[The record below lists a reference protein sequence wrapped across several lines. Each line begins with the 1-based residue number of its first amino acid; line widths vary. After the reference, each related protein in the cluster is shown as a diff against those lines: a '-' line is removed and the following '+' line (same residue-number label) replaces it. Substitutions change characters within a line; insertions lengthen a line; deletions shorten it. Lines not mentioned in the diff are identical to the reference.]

1 MKTTLPF
8 RAMLRVRLL
17 TMSLNRHQFRN
28 LLFKELRLRKT
39 GRKSPVTMFLRSRA
53 LRKLNISRLPTD
65 MLKTDMLKTD
75 MLKTVMHRICKR
87 KMVMRRIVMH
97 RMCKHNSHLTHI
109 SREPICSTAQCTATA
124 MFPTAH
130 MRQIRD
136 SRVMRRRSSSIRSM
150 PSMRSMHSRADMQ
163 LIPHRAGEF
172 LPCRIYLRKR

>member
-17 TMSLNRHQFRN
+17 TMSLNRRQFRN
-28 LLFKELRLRKT
+28 LLFKELHLRKT

-53 LRKLNISRLPTD
+53 LQKLNIGRLPTD
-65 MLKTDMLKTD
+65 TLKTDM
-75 MLKTVMHRICKR
+75 
-87 KMVMRRIVMH
+87 RRMDMH
-97 RMCKHNSHLTHI
+97 RMCKRRIVMRRMRNSHLTHI

-124 MFPTAH
+124 MFPTAP

-136 SRVMRRRSSSIRSM
+136 SRLMRRRSSSIRSM

-172 LPCRIYLRKR
+172 LPCRIYLRKK

>member
-17 TMSLNRHQFRN
+17 TMSLNRRQFRN
-28 LLFKELRLRKT
+28 LLFKELHLRKT

-65 MLKTDMLKTD
+65 MLKT
-75 MLKTVMHRICKR
+75 VMHRICKR
-87 KMVMRRIVMH
+87 KMVMRRIVMR
-97 RMCKHNSHLTHI
+97 RMRKHNSHLTHI

-150 PSMRSMHSRADMQ
+150 PSMHSRTDMQ
-163 LIPHRAGEF
+163 LIPPRAGEF

>member
-1 MKTTLPF
+1 
-8 RAMLRVRLL
+8 MLRVRLL
-17 TMSLNRHQFRN
+17 TMSLNRRQFRN

-53 LRKLNISRLPTD
+53 LRKLNIGRLPTD
-65 MLKTDMLKTD
+65 MLKTDMLKMD
-75 MLKTVMHRICKR
+75 MHRMCK
-87 KMVMRRIVMH
+87 RRIVMR
-97 RMCKHNSHLTHI
+97 RMRKHNSHLTHI

-136 SRVMRRRSSSIRSM
+136 SRLMRRRSSIRSM
-150 PSMRSMHSRADMQ
+150 PSMHSRADMQ

-172 LPCRIYLRKR
+172 LPCRIYPRKK

>member
-8 RAMLRVRLL
+8 RAILRVRLL
-17 TMSLNRHQFRN
+17 TMSLNRRQFRN

-53 LRKLNISRLPTD
+53 LRKLNIGRLP
-65 MLKTDMLKTD
+65 TD
-75 MLKTVMHRICKR
+75 MLKTVMHRMCKR
-87 KMVMRRIVMH
+87 KMVMRRIVMR
-97 RMCKHNSHLTHI
+97 RMRKHNSHLTHI

>member
-17 TMSLNRHQFRN
+17 TMSLNRRQFRN

-53 LRKLNISRLPTD
+53 LQKLNIGRLP
-65 MLKTDMLKTD
+65 TD
-75 MLKTVMHRICKR
+75 MLKTVMHRMCK
-87 KMVMRRIVMH
+87 RRIVMC
-97 RMCKHNSHLTHI
+97 RMRNSHLTHI

-130 MRQIRD
+130 MQQIRD
-136 SRVMRRRSSSIRSM
+136 SRLMRRRSSSIRSM

-172 LPCRIYLRKR
+172 LPCRIYLRKK

>member
-17 TMSLNRHQFRN
+17 TMSLFRSQFRK
-28 LLFKELRLRKT
+28 LLFKEIQFKELRLRKM
-39 GRKSPVTMFLRSRA
+39 GRKSPMTMFLRSRA

-65 MLKTDMLKTD
+65 MLKIVMRRMDMC
-75 MLKTVMHRICKR
+75 R
-87 KMVMRRIVMH
+87 MVMRRM
-97 RMCKHNSHLTHI
+97 RNSLLTHI
-109 SREPICSTAQCTATA
+109 SREPICSTAQCTVTTA
-124 MFPTAH
+124 MFPTAP

-150 PSMRSMHSRADMQ
+150 PSMLSRADMW

-172 LPCRIYLRKR
+172 LPCRIYLRKK

>member
-17 TMSLNRHQFRN
+17 TMSLNRRQFRN

-39 GRKSPVTMFLRSRA
+39 GRKSPVTMFLRSRV
-53 LRKLNISRLPTD
+53 LRELNIGRLP
-65 MLKTDMLKTD
+65 TD
-75 MLKTVMHRICKR
+75 MLKTVMHRMCKR
-87 KMVMRRIVMH
+87 KMVMRRM
-97 RMCKHNSHLTHI
+97 RKHNSHLTHI
-109 SREPICSTAQCTATA
+109 SRELICSTAQCTATA

-136 SRVMRRRSSSIRSM
+136 SRLMRRRSSSIRSM
-150 PSMRSMHSRADMQ
+150 PSMHSRADMQ

-172 LPCRIYLRKR
+172 LPCRIYLRKK

>member
-17 TMSLNRHQFRN
+17 TMSLNRCQFRN

-53 LRKLNISRLPTD
+53 LRKLNIGRLP
-65 MLKTDMLKTD
+65 TD
-75 MLKTVMHRICKR
+75 MLKTVMHR
-87 KMVMRRIVMH
+87 MVMH
-97 RMCKHNSHLTHI
+97 RMCKRRIVMRRMRKHNSHLTHI

-150 PSMRSMHSRADMQ
+150 HSMHSRADMQ